1 MTLKVRWVGNLMTPY
16 NKGVIIIKIHKII
29 TKELQKM
36 KTRGWYLF
44 ADGAEIWFN
53 GLSAREKKSEIRK
66 HGAIIRFMP
75 TA

>member
-1 MTLKVRWVGNLMTPY
+1 
-16 NKGVIIIKIHKII
+16 
-29 TKELQKM
+29 M

-44 ADGAEIWFN
+44 TDGAEIWFN
-53 GLSAREKKSEIRK
+53 GLSAHEKKVEIYK

>member
-1 MTLKVRWVGNLMTPY
+1 
-16 NKGVIIIKIHKII
+16 
-29 TKELQKM
+29 M

-44 ADGAEIWFN
+44 TDGAEIWFN
-53 GLSAREKKSEIRK
+53 GLSAREKKIEIYK

>member
-1 MTLKVRWVGNLMTPY
+1 
-16 NKGVIIIKIHKII
+16 
-29 TKELQKM
+29 M